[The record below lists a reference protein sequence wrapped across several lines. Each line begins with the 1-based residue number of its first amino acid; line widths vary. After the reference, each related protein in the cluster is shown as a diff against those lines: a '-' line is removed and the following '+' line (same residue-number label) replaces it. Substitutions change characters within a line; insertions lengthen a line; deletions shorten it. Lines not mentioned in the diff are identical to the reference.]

1 MAADDTSSVG
11 GITLKILALVAR
23 KDRSQIPWGKEATQS
38 FPSRCSV
45 PAWVLVFKIKSF
57 YFSLKHP
64 PELLKPCYI
73 YNSRLGSAK
82 LPLFCI
88 FWGCWCPLN
97 FFMMENSH
105 TQKLGVQWAPMC
117 HPRSNNHQLTAG
129 PVLSAPWPAFL
140 CLWKTDIWHW
150 MTSKKRA
157 L

>member
-73 YNSRLGSAK
+73 TPSSV
-82 LPLFCI
+82 LPSC
-88 FWGCWCPLN
+88 
-97 FFMMENSH
+97 
-105 TQKLGVQWAPMC
+105 
-117 HPRSNNHQLTAG
+117 
-129 PVLSAPWPAFL
+129 LSFAYFEVV
-140 CLWKTDIWHW
+140 DVH
-150 MTSKKRA
+150 
-157 L
+157 